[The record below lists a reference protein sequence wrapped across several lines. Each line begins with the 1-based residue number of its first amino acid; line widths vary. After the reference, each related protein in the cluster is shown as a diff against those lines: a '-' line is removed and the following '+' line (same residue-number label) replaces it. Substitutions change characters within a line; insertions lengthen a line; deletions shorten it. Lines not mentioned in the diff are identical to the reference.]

1 MKILVYCDSLSPSGG
16 LERVVCS
23 HINFFSRSHDVSV
36 IVKDDGNSFYKL
48 PLDIRIISFNNNIN
62 FAKFTVLDKLVNSI
76 SSILKFN
83 RVTKNSEFD
92 YVYVPTPL
100 NFIEVILANIRP
112 SKIIITNH
120 ASYNGYNKFYK
131 LVIKF
136 FYRFAKIIILPTK
149 YDFDIY
155 SRFSKTIKFIPY
167 SKPFSTNYLANPD
180 AKIALCVGRLTLDKQ
195 HHLLIDIWS
204 EIAKFYPD
212 WKLRIVG
219 SGELNDDLI
228 NTIQRHNLSS
238 SVTIVKPTKNIMSE
252 YFNASIFLLTSRFEG
267 FGMVLIEAMECGLP
281 CVSFDCPS
289 GPPEIITNGLNG
301 FLIRSFDLVAY
312 SNKVK
317 LLIQDPELRNFM
329 AIQAKS
335 SASQYSEKVIFDHWE
350 KLLSTL

>member
-23 HINFFSRSHDVSV
+23 HLNFFSRSHDVSL
-36 IVKDDGNSFYKL
+36 IVKDDGNSFYQL
-48 PLDIRIISFNNNIN
+48 PSDIRIISFNNNIN
-62 FAKFTVLDKLVNSI
+62 FVKFPIVDKLLNSI
-76 SSILKFN
+76 SSVLKFN

-155 SRFSKTIKFIPY
+155 SSFSKAIKFIPY

-180 AKIALCVGRLTLDKQ
+180 AKIALCVGRLTFDKQ

-204 EIAKFYPD
+204 EITKFYPD

-228 NTIQRHNLSS
+228 NKIQLHNLSS
-238 SVTIVKPTKNIMSE
+238 SVTIVEPTKNIITE
-252 YFNASIFLLTSRFEG
+252 YLNASIFLLTSRYEG

-281 CVSFDCPS
+281 CVSFNCPS
-289 GPPEIITNGLNG
+289 GPLEIIKDGMTG
-301 FLIRSFDLVAY
+301 FLVEPFDLEVY
-312 SNKVK
+312 SNRVK
-317 LLIQDPELRNFM
+317 LLMENRDLRNSL
-329 AIQAKS
+329 AVEAKA
-335 SASQYSEKVIFDHWE
+335 SAAYYSEDIIFNQWND
-350 KLLSTL
+350 LLFRL